1 MRWLA
6 RWWALS
12 LLLAAG
18 CSRCAGP
25 KSAASAEELLPQHP
39 SGAVVTA
46 PLSLVA
52 LHWAALSDRAAS
64 LPGGEQL
71 GEARK
76 AVAAQLGFDPL
87 TRDGLLSA
95 GLDPDRGAAVALL
108 PGTPRPGWIVAFPLT
123 RPDQFL
129 ATVQRLLVE
138 RAGFVPAAQQPA
150 AAKVFGR
157 GTSVEKIAVAVVR
170 GYGLIARGNDPGALV
185 SAPPVEQSLA
195 REAGLSA
202 ARQKLGAQDLLVWAP
217 RGSDL
222 PKRFTPRPLP
232 GDVSLGLAGSARGI
246 ATRFYA
252 QLPPAESGQA
262 QAALPGGGAALV
274 ELLPGNAF
282 LRARLGVAPERFLQ
296 FVPEQLGKTR
306 DALPKDL
313 FAGLK
318 PGVALSLAVARGAN
332 IGQAIDYGFDWRR
345 KSPFDTV
352 ELVALAEVVDEKL
365 VLRNLEAVAK
375 AMPQLG
381 ARVQRKGNDFQIKYA
396 GGRGARFGLHERL
409 AYLLG
414 GEIAPQD
421 LRRTPR
427 STNPEAA
434 ALWDDPGAAVRIDFG
449 KLSDALRALPETAYG
464 SGPQAYVARSLVSQ
478 VIEPLRPVRVT
489 LTAQAGAGF
498 LGGGA
503 DVEIV
508 AP

>member
-1 MRWLA
+1 
-6 RWWALS
+6 
-12 LLLAAG
+12 LAAG

-46 PLSLVA
+46 PLSLLA
-52 LHWAALSDRAAS
+52 MHGAALSDRAAS

-95 GLDPDRGAAVALL
+95 GLDPDRGAALALL
-108 PGTPRPGWIVAFPLT
+108 PGTPRPEWVAALPLT
-123 RPDQFL
+123 KPDRFL
-129 ATVQRLLVE
+129 ASVQRLLVE

-150 AAKVFGR
+150 AAKVFER

-170 GYGLIARGNDPGALV
+170 GYGLIARGSDPGALV
-185 SAPPVEQSLA
+185 SARPVEQSLA
-195 REAGLSA
+195 RAAGLSA
-202 ARQKLGAQDLLVWAP
+202 ARQKLGAQDLIVWAP
-217 RGSDL
+217 PGGDL

-232 GDVSLGLAGSARGI
+232 GDVSLGMTGSARGI

-252 QLPPAESGQA
+252 QLPPAESAQA
-262 QAALPGGGAALV
+262 QTALPGGGAALV
-274 ELLPGNAF
+274 ELLPENAF
-282 LRARLGVAPERFLQ
+282 LRARLGVAPERLLQ
-296 FVPEQLGKTR
+296 LVPEQLGMALE
-306 DALPKDL
+306 ALPKDV

-318 PGVALSLAVARGAN
+318 PGVALSLGVARGAN

-345 KSPFDTV
+345 KSPFETV

-381 ARVQRKGNDFQIKYA
+381 ARVERKGNDFQVTYA
-396 GGRGARFGLHERL
+396 GGKGARFGLHERL
-409 AYLLG
+409 AYLIG
-414 GEIAPQD
+414 GGIAPQD

-427 STNPEAA
+427 SNNPEEA
-434 ALWDDPGAAVRIDFG
+434 ALWEDAGAAVRIDFG

-478 VIEPLRPVRVT
+478 VIEPLRPVRLT
-489 LTAQAGAGF
+489 LTVQAGAGF
-498 LGGGA
+498 LGGSA